1 MKANIYYAKG
11 VFKTAFKIGC
21 GLAIVNFVGELANSV
36 IRGAVKGTINGIENV
51 SKERKTKEKSEEE
64 A

>member
-21 GLAIVNFVGELANSV
+21 GLAIGKFVGELANST
-36 IRGAVKGTINGIENV
+36 IRGSVKVTINGIENV
-51 SKERKTKEKSEEE
+51 SKERKTKKKSEEE

>member
-1 MKANIYYAKG
+1 MKANVYYAKG

-21 GLAIVNFVGELANSV
+21 GLAIGEFVGEMANSL
-36 IRGAVKGTINGIENV
+36 IAGAILGLKGFA
-51 SKERKTKEKSEEE
+51 KEEKDPKEEKEEG